1 MAPVKIKAGEMRF
14 IDDIFESGGGW
25 VLDFSNRTF
34 AEFFEDELNINMG
47 LRGLVWVNPELDQ
60 V

>member
-1 MAPVKIKAGEMRF
+1 MISAVAPLR
-14 IDDIFESGGGW
+14 
-25 VLDFSNRTF
+25 SNKYKET
-34 AEFFEDELNINMG
+34 MG